1 MSSEAATLPDAEPDG
16 EAGPIDAL
24 DDYGVTETADV
35 EPTAA
40 GEDEEDAAATEAG
53 DALTE
58 AAPEP
63 DATDEAGGGTDEED
77 KADVIPASDDLPPAE
92 EDAALLATQVESCDL
107 DHNHEDD
114 GSVDASVESSRDR
127 AEPAENGH
135 GPGADFSM
143 PPRQTNGSHV
153 DPTAEEGD
161 RECRRIDMEG
171 ENEDDA
177 TAAAEAAAAVVDTVR
192 EADMSPTRRRKHTLE
207 DDTCESWR
215 RRQKHLFML
224 SNAGK
229 PIYSRYGDENR
240 LSGFMAIIQAM
251 VSFVEDGGDN
261 LRWIRAGKHLFVFRI
276 CGPLYLV
283 AVACT
288 GEPVEVL
295 DMQLRL
301 FYDQVISILTDGVAK
316 AFKKNA
322 TFDMRTLLGGTESVL
337 GNLVRSFSRD
347 LRPLLS
353 SYRCLYLEASAR
365 NRVTEHITRL
375 KAAGLRHGAY
385 AHTAMS

>member
-229 PIYSRYGDENR
+229 PIYSR
-240 LSGFMAIIQAM
+240 
-251 VSFVEDGGDN
+251 
-261 LRWIRAGKHLFVFRI
+261 
-276 CGPLYLV
+276 
-283 AVACT
+283 
-288 GEPVEVL
+288 
-295 DMQLRL
+295 
-301 FYDQVISILTDGVAK
+301 
-316 AFKKNA
+316 
-322 TFDMRTLLGGTESVL
+322 
-337 GNLVRSFSRD
+337 
-347 LRPLLS
+347 
-353 SYRCLYLEASAR
+353 
-365 NRVTEHITRL
+365 
-375 KAAGLRHGAY
+375 
-385 AHTAMS
+385 